1 MKKTTTLFLSFVVSL
16 LTLQA
21 GAQMYIVGGA
31 PFGDWNPAGGV
42 RMNAKA
48 DGTYNYTTTISG
60 EVYFVF
66 ADGLASSSSDWTTF
80 NNNYRY
86 GPSAGDQQVPVNG
99 TWTATQKA
107 GDHGAY
113 FFTGDGSEYVFTF
126 DTINKRFKVAKE
138 GGSGPV
144 DPMRPTATVGT
155 PAMVWR

>member
-1 MKKTTTLFLSFVVSL
+1 MKKTLTLILALVVSL

-21 GAQMYIVGGA
+21 SAQMYIVGGA

-66 ADGLASSSSDWTTF
+66 ADGLSSSSSDWTTF

-86 GPSAGDQQVPVNG
+86 GPSGGDQQVPVDG
-99 TWTATQKA
+99 SWTATQKA

-113 FFTGDGSEYVFTF
+113 FFTGDGSEYIRESREA
-126 DTINKRFKVAKE
+126 DTGFCAT
-138 GGSGPV
+138 GSYGEYAAAV
-144 DPMRPTATVGT
+144 L
-155 PAMVWR
+155 